1 MSEKNVE
8 YKLTPKGEELSK
20 KLEEKNSDVLVEQEK
35 IKEEI
40 KKVKSSSNEK
50 SENQLDD
57 EDSDLETHSGNM
69 NYQQAAKIRK
79 KSFGSLIAE
88 QEGGLG
94 TSFKKALSLK
104 TKAKV
109 KGIKETFDPMN
120 IAKFMT
126 GGSNLG
132 PAIWGKMRGRSKED
146 IAHFTGGKVKDSGN
160 TATKLGP
167 LQSENNMLDI
177 LMKIYTFMQKNQE
190 DDTKRRE
197 EAKQFEEEIKSEKD
211 RRHKDL
217 IEALTGKRPEN
228 DTAEKVKKETGMDT
242 PDVLSSILDSFGGA
256 KNALSLLKSV
266 GTFFMGPV
274 GLAFLGA
281 ASLGAIFY
289 MMSQASNESHA
300 EATKVSGSMD
310 ASSEGAATTNVVENT
325 SDIENRKQN
334 ILADRP
340 SSKKSMLPWKDS
352 VLQEK
357 YLKEIGWDEKTG
369 LTEDE
374 KKAGFIA
381 INDKGIPIK
390 TDEAIKSSSTETNTS
405 SGTSGAPATASESSS
420 ATTPTTPAST
430 TEPVSSTPASTTEP
444 VSSTPAAGAKLDAVQ
459 STNNDLNIPQSKPDP
474 SSTSNSVTNVS
485 KSGSQ
490 NKKPIPLVRN
500 QEETL
505 QRMIMNSTRV
515 V

>member
-8 YKLTPKGEELSK
+8 YKLTPKGEKLSK

-40 KKVKSSSNEK
+40 KTRN
-50 SENQLDD
+50 
-57 EDSDLETHSGNM
+57 SDM
-69 NYQQAAKIRK
+69 NYQEAAKIRK
-79 KSFGSLIAE
+79 KSFGALLAE

-94 TSFKKALSLK
+94 ESFKKALSIR

-132 PAIWGKMRGRSKED
+132 PALWGKMRGRSKED
-146 IAHFTGGKVKDSGN
+146 IAHFTGGKVKESGD

-167 LQSENNMLDI
+167 LESENNMLDI
-177 LMKIYTFMQKNQE
+177 LMKIYTFMQKTHE

-197 EAKQFEEEIKSEKD
+197 EAKQFEEEAKSEKD

-228 DTAEKVKKETGMDT
+228 ATAEKVEKDTGMDT
-242 PDVLSSILDSFGGA
+242 PNILSSILDSFGGA
-256 KNALSLLKSV
+256 KTALNVIKSI

-281 ASLGAIFY
+281 ATLGALFY
-289 MMSQASNESHA
+289 MMSQASDESHA
-300 EATKVSGSMD
+300 EATKVSGAMD
-310 ASSEGAATTNVVENT
+310 TSSEGAAITNVIENT
-325 SDIENRKQN
+325 DDIERRKQN
-334 ILADRP
+334 ILAGRP

-369 LTEDE
+369 LTEEE
-374 KKAGFIA
+374 KKAGFVSI
-381 INDKGIPIK
+381 DEKGIPIK
-390 TDEAIKSSSTETNTS
+390 AQETTKSPSSAETTSTTGTS
-405 SGTSGAPATASESSS
+405 SVSATASESSS
-420 ATTPTTPAST
+420 PSSPA
-430 TEPVSSTPASTTEP
+430 ASAAEP

-474 SSTSNSVTNVS
+474 SSTLNSVTNIS
-485 KSGSQ
+485 KGGSQ